1 MITYIIRRLLLIIPT
16 FFGTTFL
23 VFWILNVTPDGPY
36 DQELKKIKQASMQS
50 GEVTGGASDDRPP
63 GEVDEKVIAQLKR
76 EYKLD
81 KPIWHRY
88 LIWLG
93 FAPEEIA
100 YKTDHRM
107 NAPYRHTLQKLDINN
122 DQGVP
127 ISVQK
132 WLFPILENGE
142 IVIYESKEGVDFD
155 TKGYTNLDKTNFDA
169 IGFIPEIKIKDK
181 APYLYTSNKIE
192 QDKNSV
198 LLQNYLYLNCGNCE
212 EEGSP
217 TESKIAIG
225 ETESGTN
232 QDLKGYT
239 KLPSYRKATWK
250 DSESWSISREI
261 NEASNKVDPNCL
273 VSKANKKTCYAS
285 LSIDIKDEIIKS
297 DYFKEHWEKSNW
309 TAKKSTDLLNF
320 NYYYADTI
328 RVDKKSGYILEEIVD
343 GCELEDG
350 NLHLTPDGL
359 VLYNTSSE
367 IGKFEF
373 KVTDSKVSK
382 AFGGTSTDNDFTISI
397 ENSNVSASSS
407 GAPIPAGC
415 GTLIELDL
423 NDKPKD
429 LADIK
434 ISNHLIEMS
443 LHKHQGI
450 FTGYLGKSNQ
460 NEDVS
465 QLIWER
471 LHISSFFGITGFVLS
486 YLVCIPLG
494 IMKALRHGSKFDMAS
509 SGLVFIAYSIPAY
522 AFGVLMI
529 WVFATSNFFAEPI
542 LPSRG
547 WRPEDWD
554 TLSLWG
560 KIIGQLKYAF
570 LPTVCYML
578 GSFATL
584 TVLMKNSLME
594 NMSQDYVRTAF
605 AKGLKEKTVIFKHA
619 VRNSLI
625 PLATGIGGL
634 IGLFLAGSYLI
645 EKVFGIDGIGMLG
658 FKSIQ
663 NRDFGIFLGF
673 LVIGTVIRL
682 LGNLLSDIC
691 YAVID
696 PRIRFK

>member
-36 DQELKKIKQASMQS
+36 DQELKKIKQASIQS
-50 GEVTGGASDDRPP
+50 GEVSGGSTDDRPP
-63 GEVDEKVIAQLKR
+63 GEVDEEIIAQLKR
-76 EYKLD
+76 EFKLD

-100 YKTDHRM
+100 YKIDHRI
-107 NAPYRHTLQKLDINN
+107 NTPYRHTIKTLDINN

-127 ISVQK
+127 ISVDK
-132 WLFPILENGE
+132 WLIPIIENGE
-142 IVIYESKEGVDFD
+142 IVVYESKEGVDFNV
-155 TKGYTNLDKTNFDA
+155 KGYTNLDETNFDA
-169 IGFIPEIKIKDK
+169 IGFIPEIKIKDR
-181 APYLYTSNKIE
+181 AAYLYTSNKLSKSSDVSNKKDDNEI
-192 QDKNSV
+192 
-198 LLQNYLYLNCGNCE
+198 LLQQHLYLNCGKCE
-212 EEGSP
+212 EEDNPKESIIEIGETNLGLNRPYNGNASEQYRQLP
-217 TESKIAIG
+217 VFHKDTTWTESKKW
-225 ETESGTN
+225 T
-232 QDLKGYT
+232 
-239 KLPSYRKATWK
+239 
-250 DSESWSISREI
+250 ISREI

-273 VSKANKKTCYAS
+273 VSKSNKKTCYAS
-285 LSIDIKDEIIKS
+285 LSIENKDEIIKTN
-297 DYFKEHWEKSNW
+297 YFKEHW
-309 TAKKSTDLLNF
+309 KKSDW
-320 NYYYADTI
+320 
-328 RVDKKSGYILEEIVD
+328 VGKKIDSSLVEI
-343 GCELEDG
+343 
-350 NLHLTPDGL
+350 
-359 VLYNTSSE
+359 
-367 IGKFEF
+367 
-373 KVTDSKVSK
+373 
-382 AFGGTSTDNDFTISI
+382 
-397 ENSNVSASSS
+397 
-407 GAPIPAGC
+407 
-415 GTLIELDL
+415 
-423 NDKPKD
+423 
-429 LADIK
+429 
-434 ISNHLIEMS
+434 S

-471 LHISSFFGITGFVLS
+471 LHISSFFGITGFILS

-494 IMKALRHGSKFDMAS
+494 IMKALRHGSKFDIAS
-509 SGLVFIAYSIPAY
+509 SGVVFIAYSIPAY

-529 WVFATSNFFAEPI
+529 WIFATSNFFAEPI

-554 TLSLWG
+554 TLSIWG
-560 KIIGQLKYAF
+560 KIIGQLKHAF

-578 GSFATL
+578 ASFATL

-634 IGLFLAGSYLI
+634 IGIFLAGSYLI

-673 LVIGTVIRL
+673 LVIGTIIRL

-691 YAVID
+691 YAIID